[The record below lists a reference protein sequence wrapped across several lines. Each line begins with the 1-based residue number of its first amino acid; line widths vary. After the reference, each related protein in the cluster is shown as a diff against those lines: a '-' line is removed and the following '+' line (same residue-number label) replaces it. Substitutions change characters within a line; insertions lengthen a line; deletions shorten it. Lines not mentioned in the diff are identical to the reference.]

1 LKINNMAREYYY
13 LIAGL
18 PDLFID
24 QERKDF
30 NLVKLKDEIKESIH
44 PDDFKLV
51 EKLFLEYDNE
61 NFQNFLFER
70 KSEFNPLGKY
80 PQELYKEF
88 TENLSE
94 FPEYIQEFYLSFT
107 GKNDE
112 SDEEDQEND
121 SYYSDKVEK
130 IPEVKF
136 QEMFYQYIQKSNN
149 QFLNQWYNF
158 LQLFNN
164 LLVAISSRK
173 NSAEMASQMVGEGE
187 LVETFT
193 RSQAADFGLKREI
206 DFLEPLLQI
215 TEQTDIIERERRID
229 MLKWDMADE
238 FTTFDYF
245 NINKILAFMVKA
257 KIVNRWAKL
266 DSTIGVQMFEKLVT
280 DLRQTYE
287 MPKEF
292 DK

>member
-1 LKINNMAREYYY
+1 MAREYYY

-70 KSEFNPLGKY
+70 KSEFNLLGNY
-80 PQELYKEF
+80 PEELYKEF
-88 TENLSE
+88 AENLSE

-121 SYYSDKVEK
+121 YYSDQVEK

-149 QFLNQWYNF
+149 RFLNKWYNF
-158 LQLFNN
+158 LQVFNN

-173 NSAEMASQMVGEGE
+173 NSAEMAPQMVGEGE
-187 LVETFT
+187 LIETFT

-266 DSTIGVQMFEKLVT
+266 DSTIGAQMFEKLVT
-280 DLRQTYE
+280 DLRETYE

>member
-1 LKINNMAREYYY
+1 MAREYYY

>member
-1 LKINNMAREYYY
+1 MAREYYY

-266 DSTIGVQMFEKLVT
+266 DSTIGAQMFEKLVT